1 MFDRPR
7 VRVQIGDPM
16 GKVVPAIAA
25 TALVA
30 SALAAPARAENGNIA
45 AGVVVGLLGGALIGG
60 AIAARPAP
68 PPPVYYAPAPVYVEE
83 PACRWTRE
91 RFWDGLAGNIE
102 TFMFAIDASPRRF
115 CLKA

>member
-45 AGVVVGLLGGALIGG
+45 AGVVGGLLGGALIGG

-68 PPPVYYAPAPVYVEE
+68 PPPDYYAPAPVYVEE
-83 PACRWTRE
+83 PACKWTRA
-91 RFWDGLAGNIE
+91 RFWDGFGWQY
-102 TFMFAIDASPRRF
+102 RRVQV
-115 CLKA
+115 CD